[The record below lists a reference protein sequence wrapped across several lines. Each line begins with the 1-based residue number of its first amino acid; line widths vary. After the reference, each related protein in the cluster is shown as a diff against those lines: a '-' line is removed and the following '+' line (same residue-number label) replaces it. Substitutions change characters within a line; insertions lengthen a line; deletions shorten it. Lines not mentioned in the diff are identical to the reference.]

1 MRILRIEYEKFRD
14 NARLL
19 AGEIASILP
28 EYTVHDITHI
38 DALWDMT
45 DVFLSRDYFL
55 SPIECF
61 VLGGAFILHDLGM
74 LLAAYPEGRKG
85 IQKQNIW
92 KDTVANLCK
101 QRGLSYNFEELDNI
115 DKDVEKI
122 ATEKT
127 LRLLHGQKA
136 TELAMISWKDSNEKD
151 MYLIDDKKL
160 RDAYGTIIGKIAQ
173 SHWLYCEDLP
183 Q

>member
-1 MRILRIEYEKFRD
+1 MGGYKDTITWRKIYGNAIDNKEECEFLRIEYEKFRD

-101 QRGLSYNFEELDNI
+101 QRGLQRCT
-115 DKDVEKI
+115 K
-122 ATEKT
+122 
-127 LRLLHGQKA
+127 
-136 TELAMISWKDSNEKD
+136 
-151 MYLIDDKKL
+151 
-160 RDAYGTIIGKIAQ
+160 GT
-173 SHWLYCEDLP
+173 
-183 Q
+183 